1 MQRQAY
7 RSSCEFFGGGVRF
20 RTNPRASLTSQNTKV
35 TRVVTTVTR
44 LDTPKPHRY
53 HLRFRFQH
61 GTSPR
66 VMFESLSDKL
76 KRTLKNLR
84 GEGVLTKEHVDAA
97 LREIRLALLEAD
109 VNYKVAKDFIA
120 SVQQKAEGQQV
131 WQELKPSEQV
141 VKIVFDELVELL
153 GGQSSRLVFTKQL
166 PNTVMVVGLQ
176 GSGKTTSTGKIAR
189 WLAKN
194 QERKPLLLSV
204 DVYRPA
210 AREQLRVIAKAT
222 GQQIFE
228 YPESNDPLTLVREAQ
243 KHAQQ
248 TGFDTL
254 LIDTAGRLHI
264 DDELMEE
271 LVNIKNET
279 HPVKILFVADAMTG
293 QDAVRS
299 AEESHRRIGITGVI
313 LTKMD
318 GDARGGAALS
328 IKQVTGQPVKFVGV
342 GERYDALEP
351 FYPDR
356 VAQRI
361 LGMGDV
367 LSLIEEVQAK
377 VDQEEAE
384 EQLKKL
390 QKNEFTLDDF
400 RSQLRQVK
408 KLGSFSKIMKLLPD
422 QLLGGMGMPQL
433 NDEQSAMMEKELK
446 RTEAI
451 IDSMTWAERNDH
463 RILNANR
470 RRRIARG
477 SGTNVTAV
485 NQLIKQYV
493 EMRQMMRQL
502 SSSGLFG
509 GGGLKSKMLRKMTG
523 MPDMAGFSGDDGE
536 LPQLPTGPMG
546 ASPSR
551 RSKKKQHKRKRKKR
565 K

>member
-1 MQRQAY
+1 
-7 RSSCEFFGGGVRF
+7 
-20 RTNPRASLTSQNTKV
+20 
-35 TRVVTTVTR
+35 
-44 LDTPKPHRY
+44 
-53 HLRFRFQH
+53 
-61 GTSPR
+61 
-66 VMFESLSDKL
+66 MFESLSDKL

-120 SVQQKAEGQQV
+120 SVKEKAEGQQV
-131 WQELKPSEQV
+131 WQELRPSEQV
-141 VKIVFDELVELL
+141 VKIVYDELVDLL
-153 GGQSSRLVFTKQL
+153 GGQSSRLVFTRQI
-166 PNTVMVVGLQ
+166 PNVVMIVGLQ

-189 WLAKN
+189 WLAAN
-194 QERKPLLLSV
+194 QDRKPLLVSV

-210 AREQLRVIAKAT
+210 AREQLKVIARAT

-228 YPESNDPLTLVREAQ
+228 QTETNDPLTLVRDAF

-264 DDELMEE
+264 DEELMDEL
-271 LVNIKNET
+271 VKIKNET
-279 HPVKILFVADAMTG
+279 HPVEILFVADAMTG

-299 AEESHRRIGITGVI
+299 AEEFHRRIGITGVV

-328 IKQVTGQPVKFVGV
+328 IKQVIGQPVKFVGV
-342 GERYDALEP
+342 GEKYDALEP
-351 FYPDR
+351 FYPER

-367 LSLIEEVQAK
+367 LSLIEEVQSK
-377 VDQEEAE
+377 VDQSEAE

-390 QKNEFTLDDF
+390 QKNEFTLNDF

-422 QLLGGMGMPQL
+422 QLLGGIGMPQM
-433 NDEQSAMMEKELK
+433 DEEQTKQMEKELK
-446 RTEAI
+446 RTESI
-451 IDSMTWAERNDH
+451 IDSMTSQERTDH
-463 RILNANR
+463 RILNATR

-477 SGTNVTAV
+477 SGTNVTEV
-485 NQLIKQYV
+485 NKLIKQYT

-502 SSSGLFG
+502 SSSGMFG
-509 GGGLKSKMLRKMTG
+509 GSGLKGKMMRRMAG
-523 MPDMAGFSGDDGE
+523 MPDMAGLAGIGEGDE
-536 LPQLPTGPMG
+536 MPSFPSLG
-546 ASPSR
+546 AAPGAPSR
-551 RSKKKQHKRKRKKR
+551 KKLKKKRKKKR
-565 K
+565 R

>member
-1 MQRQAY
+1 
-7 RSSCEFFGGGVRF
+7 
-20 RTNPRASLTSQNTKV
+20 
-35 TRVVTTVTR
+35 
-44 LDTPKPHRY
+44 
-53 HLRFRFQH
+53 
-61 GTSPR
+61 
-66 VMFESLSDKL
+66 MFESLSDKL

-109 VNYKVAKDFIA
+109 VNYKVAKDFIS

-153 GGQSSRLVFTKQL
+153 GGQSSRLVFTKQI

-189 WLAKN
+189 WLAAN
-194 QERKPLLLSV
+194 QNRKPLLLSV

-210 AREQLRVIAKAT
+210 AREQLKVIAKAT

-228 YPESNDPLTLVREAQ
+228 YPQSDSPLTLVREAQ

-271 LVNIKNET
+271 LVSIKQET
-279 HPVKILFVADAMTG
+279 HPVEILFVADAMTG

-299 AEESHRRIGITGVI
+299 AEEFHRRVGITGVI

-328 IKQVTGQPVKFVGV
+328 IKQVIGQPVKFVGV
-342 GERYDALEP
+342 GEKYDAIEP

-356 VAQRI
+356 IAQRI

-367 LSLIEEVQAK
+367 LSLIEEVQGK
-377 VDQEEAE
+377 ISEDEAQ
-384 EQLKKL
+384 EQLRKMTTN
-390 QKNEFTLDDF
+390 QFTLEDF
-400 RSQLRQVK
+400 AAQLKQMK
-408 KLGSFSKIMKLLPD
+408 KLGSMSKLMKMLPE
-422 QLLGGMGMPQL
+422 QMTGGLQIT
-433 NDEQSAMMEKELK
+433 DEQSEVVEHQMK

-451 IDSMTWAERNDH
+451 IGSMTRQERNDH
-463 RILNANR
+463 KLIGASRKT
-470 RRRIARG
+470 RIAGG
-477 SGTNVTAV
+477 SGSSIAEV
-485 NQLIKQYV
+485 NQLLRQY
-493 EMRQMMRQL
+493 EQMKKMMAQMNK
-502 SSSGLFG
+502 GGGMFG
-509 GGGLKSKMLRKMTG
+509 GLARK
-523 MPDMAGFSGDDGE
+523 
-536 LPQLPTGPMG
+536 
-546 ASPSR
+546 
-551 RSKKKQHKRKRKKR
+551 
-565 K
+565 